1 MVRLRRRPQR
11 AIALVASG
19 VIACNG
25 ESPPLDARTAGADP
39 RLVVYN
45 AASIARPIRAALDSF
60 AARTGVAYDQ
70 ETAAS
75 LELARKMID
84 LGGQPD
90 VVALADV
97 AVFAELLMP
106 AHARWYAVFGRNR
119 IVLAYTTRSKFAGEI
134 NASNWREVVQ
144 RPGVEVGRAD
154 PNTDPS
160 GYRTLLVFQLAERYY
175 RETGLAARLLAAAP
189 PRNVRPRE
197 ADQVA
202 LLEVGELDYI
212 WTYENLAKN
221 AGLPYV
227 TLPSETD
234 LSAPQ
239 DSAVYATATVRV
251 HGRTPRDSVTF
262 RGSPILFA
270 VTVPNGAPH
279 RALAERFTAFLLSAD
294 GQRILRAQHFDAIG
308 APFAVGAELPA
319 SLRDAAAP
327 R

>member
-1 MVRLRRRPQR
+1 MLRRGPNLP
-11 AIALVASG
+11 LVA
-19 VIACNG
+19 VTLVATAAVAC
-25 ESPPLDARTAGADP
+25 SRDATPAARVGRDE

-45 AASIARPIRAALDSF
+45 AAALSRPMRAALDSF
-60 AARTGVAYDQ
+60 VMRTGAPYEQ

-75 LELARKMID
+75 LELARKIID

-97 AVFAELLMP
+97 AVFSELLVP
-106 AHARWYAVFGRNR
+106 SHAQWYVVFGRNR
-119 IVLAYTTRSKFAGEI
+119 IVLAYGPRSKFANEI
-134 NASNWREVVQ
+134 TASNWRTIVQ

-175 RETGLAARLLAAAP
+175 REPGLAMRLLAAAP

-202 LLEVGELDYI
+202 LVEVGELDYI
-212 WTYENLAKN
+212 WTYENLARN
-221 AGLPYV
+221 AGLRYV

-239 DSAVYATATVRV
+239 DSAIYATAAVRV

-270 VTVPNGAPH
+270 IAVPNAAAH
-279 RALAERFTAFLLSAD
+279 RDLAERFTAFLLSPD
-294 GQRILRAQHFDAIG
+294 RRRILRTHHFDAIDT
-308 APFAVGAELPA
+308 PFAVGSGLPA
-319 SLRDAAAP
+319 SLQKAASQ